1 MSREVRPPV
10 GNEQRDKFVVQ
21 VGLSACVGVKPVLD
35 VGGVVAFGP
44 LRHEGEPPV
53 SLPLKIPEGP
63 SHLFNSELDLL
74 LVSFS
79 SRLALRPLNAV
90 EILAVRIGGCVVCR
104 ACPGGGLWVAGRGG
118 YRHK

>member
-10 GNEQRDKFVVQ
+10 GNEQRDKFIVQ
-21 VGLSACVGVKPVLD
+21 VGLSACIGVKPILD

-44 LRHEGEPPV
+44 LQHEGEPPV
-53 SLPLKIPEGP
+53 SLPLKIPEGL
-63 SHLFNSELDLL
+63 SHLFNSELDL

-90 EILAVRIGGCVVCR
+90 EILAVRIRGCVICR
-104 ACPGGGLWVAGRGG
+104 ARPGGGLWVTGRGG